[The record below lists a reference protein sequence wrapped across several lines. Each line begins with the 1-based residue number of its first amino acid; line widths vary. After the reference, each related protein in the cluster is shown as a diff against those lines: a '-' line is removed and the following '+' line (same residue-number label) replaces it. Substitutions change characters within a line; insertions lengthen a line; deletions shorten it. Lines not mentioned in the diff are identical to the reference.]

1 LPPENGQPDSIGNTV
16 TEVSERVT
24 ALVREE
30 IELAKAE
37 MRVKAMSIARGAAAG
52 AAGSVFGVFAVLF
65 GLAALA
71 WGINDLVVTGA
82 GNLWIGFVAV
92 FGMLSLF
99 AALAFT
105 FAWRKLSVGAPAPT
119 MALDEAKK
127 IRETVTTPS
136 EGAELVPADTESG
149 VAVATRP
156 EDGGAVTPPADEG

>member
-1 LPPENGQPDSIGNTV
+1 MAPDNGQPDTIGTTV

-24 ALVREE
+24 TLVREE

-37 MRVKAMSIARGAAAG
+37 MRVKAMSIARGAAAVG
-52 AAGSVFGVFAVLF
+52 AGSVFGVFAVLF

-71 WGINDLVVTGA
+71 WGINDIVVTGA

-105 FAWRKLSVGAPAPT
+105 FAWRKLRVGAPTPT
-119 MALDEAKK
+119 MAIDEAKK
-127 IRETVTTPS
+127 IRETVTTGSP
-136 EGAELVPADTESG
+136 GTDVVPAGTEAG
-149 VAVATRP
+149 ATVATRP
-156 EDGGAVTPPADEG
+156 EAGATAAQREGDA

>member
-92 FGMLSLF
+92 FGLLSLL

-136 EGAELVPADTESG
+136 EGAELVPADTEAG
-149 VAVATRP
+149 VAVVAQP
-156 EDGGAVTPPADEG
+156 EDGGAATRPGGEG